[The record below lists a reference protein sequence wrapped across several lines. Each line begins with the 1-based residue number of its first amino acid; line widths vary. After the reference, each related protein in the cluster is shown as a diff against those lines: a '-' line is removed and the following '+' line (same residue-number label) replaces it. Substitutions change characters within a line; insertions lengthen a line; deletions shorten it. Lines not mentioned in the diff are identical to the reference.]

1 MPATKSP
8 NGVHRLAKRPSR
20 LSSSPA
26 GAERPPTSSAP
37 PFVNGKNNGRDDQ
50 GRFTPGHAGGPGRP
64 MAAPANAFSRQ
75 LAENRCAFVGV
86 LGPAQVAAIAQK
98 ILERALAGDMTA
110 AKLALTFA
118 VGKPA
123 PVPDPDA
130 QDVEELHLYQKAAE
144 ATAVLPAAVQALPA
158 DLACGMVQAARPA
171 VRDQMADVMVAALTA
186 PDAAAADAV
195 LDAVDPELQ
204 QYAAEAPEETA
215 APDSEREAPPP
226 AAPKPKSRGKKRG
239 RRRGA
244 ASTENKPLKASATSQ
259 KRPTVRR
266 ADVSRSPH
274 RNAAASGPRRPPG

>member
-26 GAERPPTSSAP
+26 GGERPPTSSAP

-64 MAAPANAFSRQ
+64 PAAPANAFSRQ
-75 LAENRCAFVGV
+75 LAENRRAFVGV

-123 PVPDPDA
+123 PARDPDV

-158 DLACGMVQAARPA
+158 DLACGMVQAARPDGRRHGRRLDGA
-171 VRDQMADVMVAALTA
+171 GRGGGGRRAGRGGSRIAGVLGGGGADFRTARVAARRTQG
-186 PDAAAADAV
+186 
-195 LDAVDPELQ
+195 EI
-204 QYAAEAPEETA
+204 
-215 APDSEREAPPP
+215 SREKPGPPTR
-226 AAPKPKSRGKKRG
+226 SGE
-239 RRRGA
+239 RGA
-244 ASTENKPLKASATSQ
+244 
-259 KRPTVRR
+259 
-266 ADVSRSPH
+266 
-274 RNAAASGPRRPPG
+274 